1 MARSL
6 QYYFNIVFWTNY
18 AIYLLYFI
26 IKYLVAPIL
35 WILLELADKSKKNS
49 YVKRILPKRWSAH
62 AEEHLVKF
70 AKITTPM
77 RWAIL
82 QLFGGPLGVVERRDD
97 DYKPDKKDDN
107 DIPTLYIRDK
117 KLTYG
122 AIMVLSMLIT
132 TFGILTLSSAVNLSL
147 IRITH
152 VCSEDP
158 NIHCYPQLIS
168 EANATAIRQFNITIN
183 INEPILDCT
192 FWDSE
197 GVSSQ
202 VTFDCFQFIYNVKA
216 FLATFGG
223 LLTIFTITMKV
234 STGIL
239 LWLNES
245 CNCCM
250 GCCVNG
256 KHTARAM
263 LAAAASVFEVAVAI
277 MCFVLG
283 TSGLLADSDGN
294 STLLRFI
301 AEHAVDTLIIFGVV
315 ATLLWLPWEKY
326 VQKDTQEMPD
336 GDAMEM
342 KEVEHQSIFI

>member
-6 QYYFNIVFWTNY
+6 QYYYNIVFWTNY

-35 WILLELADKSKKNS
+35 WILLELADESRKGS
-49 YVKRILPKRWSAH
+49 YVKKIVKWILPERWSSRTNERLA
-62 AEEHLVKF
+62 KF

-77 RWAIL
+77 RWVIL

-97 DYKPDKKDDN
+97 DYKPDKRDNN

-122 AIMVLSMLIT
+122 AIMVLSMLIV

-158 NIHCYPQLIS
+158 NIYCYPQLIS
-168 EANATAIRQFNITIN
+168 EANETIVHQFNIIID
-183 INEPILDCT
+183 INEPILDCA
-192 FWDSE
+192 FWDSK

-202 VTFDCFQFIYNVKA
+202 VTFDCFRFVYNVDA
-216 FLATFGG
+216 FLATMGG

-234 STGIL
+234 STGVL

-245 CNCCM
+245 CYCCT
-250 GCCVNG
+250 GCCINE
-256 KHTARAM
+256 KHIIRAILATSASLIEIA
-263 LAAAASVFEVAVAI
+263 LAAT
-277 MCFVLG
+277 CFVFG
-283 TSGLLADSDGN
+283 TSGILADSEGN

-301 AEHAVDTLIIFGVV
+301 AEHAVEALIIFGVV

-326 VQKDTQEMPD
+326 VLESTYI
-336 GDAMEM
+336 MEL
-342 KEVEHQSIFI
+342 EDVDCQLNYI